1 MAKRCRLDLL
11 LVERGLTP
19 TREQARALVLAGGVR
34 LNGAVAAKPGTAVP
48 DIAVVEI
55 VGQDHPYASRGGL
68 KLERALHS
76 FQVNPQGGIALDV
89 GASTGGFTDCLLQ
102 HGATKVYAVD
112 VGYGQLAW
120 KLRQDDRVIVLERT
134 NFRHLAY
141 EAIGEAVDLV
151 VIDASFISLKLLLPK
166 VREFLAP
173 EGQVLALVKPQFEA
187 GRKEVGKRGRVAEA
201 DVHERVLDE
210 LGTTAKALGFRTL
223 GQCESPILGKKSGNR
238 EFFLHLGFA
247 GGV

>member
-34 LNGAVAAKPGTAVP
+34 LNGAVAATPGTAVP
-48 DIAVVEI
+48 DTAVVEI

-120 KLRQDDRVIVLERT
+120 KLRQDDRVVVLERT

-173 EGQVLALVKPQFEA
+173 WRKQIFMSVGWTNSALPPKPWGPGLSANANPRFLA
-187 GRKEVGKRGRVAEA
+187 RKVAIESSSCTLA
-201 DVHERVLDE
+201 SLE
-210 LGTTAKALGFRTL
+210 GFRR
-223 GQCESPILGKKSGNR
+223 G
-238 EFFLHLGFA
+238 
-247 GGV
+247 